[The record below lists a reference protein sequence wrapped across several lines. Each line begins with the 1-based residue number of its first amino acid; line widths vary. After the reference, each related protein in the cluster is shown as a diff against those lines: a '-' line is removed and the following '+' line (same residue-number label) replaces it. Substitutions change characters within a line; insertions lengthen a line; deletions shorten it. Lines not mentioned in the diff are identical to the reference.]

1 MNSEIESIMEEVSQ
15 LKSKTMILLMFCI
28 SFFSLGSIVSEA
40 QTNQE
45 TERILVTYE
54 EAKSP
59 SRQAE
64 QSTKVEVIEVPK
76 EEVNETIERLESN
89 RKIKHVEEDQPV
101 YLMNTSLPNDAMVA
115 YQKPWIDQ
123 VNLPK
128 AWELVDKQE
137 SSLKVAVID
146 SGVDLTHE
154 DLKANLVNGINLVN
168 KDQTVQ
174 DLDGHGTKV
183 AGLIGAVTNNQIGI
197 ASPARGVSVMPIKVT
212 ENGTGKLSTLVEG
225 IRYAIDHDA
234 DVINFSLGNYNNSFA
249 LRTVVEEAAAKDILM
264 VGAAGNDN
272 QSGVVFPAAYSEVL
286 AVSSVQTGTNEKASF
301 SNYGSLVDLAA
312 PGTDIYST
320 SLNGEYAF
328 DKGSS
333 LSAPIVASSGV
344 LLKSYAPFL
353 TSKQTFKL
361 LKESAAPLSG
371 SFSLGNG
378 LLDVSAAIKN
388 VTEYNRIYGETSI
401 ETALEISR
409 QNWDTLEKQT
419 LSIDGQEITGK
430 FAVLARFDEFPDS
443 LAASPLAS
451 KLGSP
456 ILLTKKSGL
465 STHVIDELSRISAD
479 HVLIIGG
486 ENAVPKGISKQLESS
501 GITTTRVAGDNRY
514 ETATEIAEIVEGGN
528 TSEAFIVSG
537 EKFPDALSISS
548 FASRFE
554 APVLF
559 TKSASLPDDTKAYLE
574 KSRPEKAYAIGGETV
589 INQSVVSKI
598 PSSNIERIGG
608 KDRFETNFKV
618 LLRFGI
624 EENNDGIYFATGLKF
639 PDALTGGAAA
649 SRLGESIILVH
660 PYRENEALE
669 KSILYLNNQ
678 GIDDYRI
685 LGGPAAISETKA
697 WHIDQ
702 LIDD

>member
-1 MNSEIESIMEEVSQ
+1 MSSECVSIMEEVSQ
-15 LKSKTMILLMFCI
+15 LKNKTMIVLMFCI
-28 SFFSLGSIVSEA
+28 LFFSFDPSVSEA
-40 QTNQE
+40 QSDQE
-45 TERILVTYE
+45 TKRIIVTYDK
-54 EAKSP
+54 ASSP
-59 SRQAE
+59 SRKSN
-64 QSTKVEVIEVPK
+64 QSAKVEVIEVPK
-76 EEVNETIERLESN
+76 EEVKETIERLESD
-89 RKIKHVEEDQPV
+89 RKVKHVEKDQPV
-101 YLMNTSLPNDAMVA
+101 YLMNTSLPNDAMIS

-123 VNLPK
+123 IHLPK
-128 AWELVDKQE
+128 AWARIDKQE
-137 SSLKVAVID
+137 SSIKVAVID

-154 DLKANLVNGINLVN
+154 DLKANLVSGINLVN

-197 ASPARGVSVMPIKVT
+197 ASPAQGVSIMPIKVT
-212 ENGTGKLSTLVEG
+212 ENGKGMLSTLVEG
-225 IRYAIDHDA
+225 IRFAIDHEA
-234 DVINFSLGNYNNSFA
+234 DVINFSLGNYNNSYA
-249 LRTVVEEAAAKDILM
+249 LRTIVEEAAAKDILM

-272 QSGVVFPAAYSEVL
+272 QSAVVFPAAYSEVL
-286 AVSSVQTGTNEKASF
+286 AVSSVQTGTKEKASF

-328 DKGSS
+328 DKGTS

-361 LKESAAPLSG
+361 LKESAEPLPG

-378 LLDVSAAIKN
+378 LLDVNAAIKN

-409 QNWDTLEKQT
+409 KNWETLEKQT

-465 STHVIDELSRISAD
+465 SHNVIDELSRISAD

-486 ENAVPKGISKQLESS
+486 VNAVPKSILDQLESS

-514 ETATEIAEIVEGGN
+514 ETATEIAEIVDGDK

-559 TKSASLPDDTKAYLE
+559 TKSTSLPDYTRAYLE
-574 KSRPEKAYAIGGETV
+574 ELRPRKAYAIGGETV
-589 INQSVVSKI
+589 ISQSVMSEI
-598 PSSNIERIGG
+598 PSSNTERIGG
-608 KDRFETNFKV
+608 EDRFETNFKV

-624 EENNDGIYFATGLKF
+624 EENSDGIYFATGLKF

-649 SRLGESIILVH
+649 SRTGQSIVLVH

-697 WHIDQ
+697 WHIDH
-702 LIDD
+702 LLDD